1 MYLWGGRHPFRRL
14 RRRLD
19 PGIDVLECLSHQR
32 GRGLGQFVKELTS
45 CGRLANRHCHGAIHR
60 SGVEVLDELEDAGT
74 RLLVPSHDGPLHRGS
89 SPPTGQ
95 QGEVQIDPTMFR
107 RSQEISGDET
117 AISDNDCGI
126 NVEGRDGVVSLAGLH
141 AGCLDDANAKIL
153 GGLGDGAGTGCAVTP
168 YCGVR
173 PGQDG
178 NDLMMWVVN
187 KGRQGGDGYVRGAS
201 EK

>member
-1 MYLWGGRHPFRRL
+1 
-14 RRRLD
+14 
-19 PGIDVLECLSHQR
+19 
-32 GRGLGQFVKELTS
+32 
-45 CGRLANRHCHGAIHR
+45 
-60 SGVEVLDELEDAGT
+60 
-74 RLLVPSHDGPLHRGS
+74 
-89 SPPTGQ
+89 
-95 QGEVQIDPTMFR
+95 MFR